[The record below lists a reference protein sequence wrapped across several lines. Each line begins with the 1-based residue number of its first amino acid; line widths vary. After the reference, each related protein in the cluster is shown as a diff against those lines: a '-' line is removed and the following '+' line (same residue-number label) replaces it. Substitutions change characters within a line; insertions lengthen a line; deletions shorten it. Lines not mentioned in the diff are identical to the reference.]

1 MSSKPVAKI
10 LSTRDSG
17 LHSLLERA
25 QYLQYLTQAL
35 RDSLDSKLAEHVS
48 IANLREQTAVLT
60 TDTPAWLTQLRY
72 QAPTILQILKQLP
85 DLQNLRK
92 VQFKIQPP
100 SHTPLAQPARRLNLS
115 NSSAHL
121 LESAA
126 SGIQDPEL
134 AEALYRLSKHNRVDK
149 Q

>member
-1 MSSKPVAKI
+1 MLHLEITCGKAVMGAFELLSGQSRGIKPGPVINIPPI
-10 LSTRDSG
+10 LFRP
-17 LHSLLERA
+17 
-25 QYLQYLTQAL
+25 
-35 RDSLDSKLAEHVS
+35 
-48 IANLREQTAVLT
+48 I
-60 TDTPAWLTQLRY
+60 
-72 QAPTILQILKQLP
+72 
-85 DLQNLRK
+85 
-92 VQFKIQPP
+92 QFKIQPP